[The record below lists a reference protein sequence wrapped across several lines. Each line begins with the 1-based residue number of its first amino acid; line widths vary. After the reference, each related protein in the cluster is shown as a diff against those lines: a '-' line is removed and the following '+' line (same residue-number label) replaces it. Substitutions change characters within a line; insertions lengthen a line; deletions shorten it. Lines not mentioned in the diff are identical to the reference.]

1 MNERF
6 FSFSSTEFFEGV
18 IQPAFQD
25 LIPQEMPFTGTLNEF
40 RLMDNVVTTRTIFD
54 IKRTRNILQR
64 RNATCELIY
73 KQIAGASTRTISV
86 DELAAATTLCKHEFY
101 QGCLKEFRNDD
112 PLFGDKVLP
121 YFKSATIADITS
133 NAYFGDITRTENPAS
148 EWSTTKFD
156 GVFKWIR
163 QYYATGEIPA
173 SQGMVMPTVNFVENP
188 LQAFNVLN
196 TMYHKQ
202 NAYMR
207 AQPNTEKAFYVD
219 QDVLDGYLLY
229 LQQTTGTSAV
239 GVEQYTNGITTY
251 VFNGIPIY
259 VEPIWGPILYEL
271 YGENSHAAVL
281 TIRRNFTF
289 GTDKDYGEDSGEV
302 DENGKTIWNAL
313 NVWYERKD
321 MQWYYQMFLKA
332 GTQIALPKMIVFALP
347 A

>member
-1 MNERF
+1 MNET

-25 LIPQEMPFTGTLNEF
+25 LIPQQDPFTGTLNEF

-101 QGCLKEFRNDD
+101 QGCLKDFRNGD
-112 PLFGDKVLP
+112 PLFGDKILP
-121 YFKSATIADITS
+121 YFQSATIADVTS
-133 NAYFGDITRTENPAS
+133 NAYFGDISRTENPNA

-156 GVFKWIR
+156 GIFKWIR
-163 QYYATGEIPA
+163 QYYASGDIPA
-173 SQGMVMPTVNFVENP
+173 SQGMTIPATDFVANP
-188 LQAFNVLN
+188 LAAFNVLSS
-196 TMYHKQ
+196 MYHKQ
-202 NAYMR
+202 NEFMR

-219 QDVLDGYLLY
+219 QGVLDGYLLY

-251 VFNGIPIY
+251 AFNGIPIY
-259 VEPIWGPILYEL
+259 VEPVWGPILYEL
-271 YGENSHAAVL
+271 YGANSHAAVL
-281 TIRRNFTF
+281 TIRRNFIF
-289 GTDKDYGEDSGEV
+289 GTDKNYGEDGE
-302 DENGKTIWNAL
+302 DGEMNHAL

-332 GTQIALPKMIVFALP
+332 GTQIGLPKMIVFALP